1 MPEITSRL
9 EGIPRQPNPQRKTST
24 ERDAMSHSTGSVTST
39 TSSNS
44 SIDDAIAK
52 MKSAFDE
59 AIKTNAEI
67 TTKKTHWGSIE
78 TVAQQRPNVG

>member
-1 MPEITSRL
+1 MSVSSTS
-9 EGIPRQPNPQRKTST
+9 
-24 ERDAMSHSTGSVTST
+24 ST
-39 TSSNS
+39 TSTS
-44 SIDDAIAK
+44 STIDDAIAK
-52 MKSAFDE
+52 MKTAFDE

>member
-1 MPEITSRL
+1 
-9 EGIPRQPNPQRKTST
+9 
-24 ERDAMSHSTGSVTST
+24 MSNSTGSVNST

-52 MKSAFDE
+52 MKAAFDE

>member
-1 MPEITSRL
+1 
-9 EGIPRQPNPQRKTST
+9 
-24 ERDAMSHSTGSVTST
+24 
-39 TSSNS
+39 
-44 SIDDAIAK
+44 